1 MADQY
6 LVVYPRGFI
15 GLSNA
20 GLNKETNNAT
30 LADKIEA
37 VRYNNMV
44 SREQTT
50 EVYNL
55 NITEMYEA
63 LVGQYT
69 TRDKLTLM
77 KAIIL
82 EAFRNFGDRDF
93 GDWVNMQRS
102 SRYFTRKHQEFIL
115 DTMRFISTGRRD
127 TSIRTWEIVLR
138 RQLICDT
145 DSVHQNPRY
154 DKCVGEFFNSS
165 AVDGSTLTGSMHR
178 VISQWMSQRHGHE
191 DLLLTLN
198 ILFGKEFNK

>member
-1 MADQY
+1 MNDQY

-15 GLSNA
+15 GRATA

-37 VRYNNMV
+37 VRYNDMR

-55 NITEMYEA
+55 NVTDMYDA
-63 LVGQYT
+63 MVGQYT
-69 TRDKLTLM
+69 AHCKLTLI
-77 KAIIL
+77 KAIII

-93 GDWVNMQRS
+93 SEFIAMQRN
-102 SRYFTRKHQEFIL
+102 SRYFTRQHQEFIL
-115 DTMRFISTGRRD
+115 DTLRFIQTGKRD

-138 RQLICDT
+138 RKLID
-145 DSVHQNPRY
+145 DVQSVHQHPRY
-154 DKCVGEFFNSS
+154 DKCVSEFFNSS
-165 AVDGSTLTGSMHR
+165 AVDGLPLTGAMHR
-178 VISQWMSQRHGHE
+178 VISQWMSHRNGHE

-198 ILFGKEFNK
+198 LVFGKEFNK